1 MATPDPGWTRTG
13 SPFHA
18 ASLQIQS
25 QLGMGDKMALI
36 GQRTIR
42 AFLPQQHQDFYPQL
56 PFLLV
61 GSVDRSG
68 QPWASILA
76 AQPGFVSALDDT
88 HVAVSAR
95 PLAGDP
101 LAQNLVVG
109 AQLGVLGIE
118 LPTRR
123 RNRLN
128 GQIAG
133 LSDGGFVIAVDQAFG
148 NCPKY
153 IQSRDANFV
162 APQDYHPGQPVW
174 LDALDDA
181 ASTLIS
187 RADTLFIATSCLI
200 APAAQRPWQ
209 GVDISHRGGAPGF
222 VAVNADGGLTLPDY
236 MGNFHFRTLGNLQ
249 LEPRAGLLFVDFA
262 TGDLLLVSVTTQ
274 VIWDGPRLAGFAGAQ
289 RLVDMQVTRALR
301 LPGALPLR
309 FSAPQYSPVLP
320 V

>member
-1 MATPDPGWTRTG
+1 MAEPDAGWQRAEP
-13 SPFHA
+13 PFHG
-18 ASLQIQS
+18 ASRQIQARMG
-25 QLGMGDKMALI
+25 LGDKMGLI

-42 AFLPQQHQDFYPQL
+42 AYLPQQHQDFYPQL

-61 GSVDRSG
+61 GSVDQRG
-68 QPWASILA
+68 QAWASMLA
-76 AQPGFVSALDDT
+76 AQPGFASALDAT
-88 HVAVSAR
+88 HLRVGAL

-101 LAQNLVVG
+101 LAQNLAVG
-109 AQLGVLGIE
+109 AYLGVLGIE

-128 GQIAG
+128 GQVSVI
-133 LSDGGFVIAVDQAFG
+133 SEDGFVIAVDQAFG

-153 IQSRDANFV
+153 IQSRDAHFV
-162 APQDYHPGQPVW
+162 EPGADHPGAPVW
-174 LDALDDA
+174 LDELDDA
-181 ASTLIS
+181 AKALIA

-200 APAAQRPWQ
+200 APEAERPWQ
-209 GVDISHRGGAPGF
+209 GVDISHRGGTPGF
-222 VAVNADGGLTLPDY
+222 VVLNEAGGLTLPDY

-249 LEPRAGLLFVDFA
+249 LEPRAGLLFVDFE
-262 TGDLLLVSVTTQ
+262 TGDLLQIAVTASV
-274 VIWDGPRLAGFAGAQ
+274 VWDGPRLASFAGAQ
-289 RLVDMQVTRALR
+289 RLVDMQITRALR

>member
-1 MATPDPGWTRTG
+1 MATPDAGWTKAE
-13 SPFHA
+13 SPFHS
-18 ASLQIQS
+18 ASLQIQA

-42 AFLPQQHQDFYPQL
+42 SFLPQQHQDFYPQL
-56 PFLLV
+56 PFLMV
-61 GSVDRSG
+61 GSVDAAG

-76 AQPGFVSALDDT
+76 APPGFVTARDET
-88 HVAVSAR
+88 HLAVQAW
-95 PLAGDP
+95 PVAGDP
-101 LAQNLVVG
+101 LGQHLAVG
-109 AQLGVLGIE
+109 AHIGVLGIE

-128 GQIAG
+128 GQVAALTG
-133 LSDGGFVIAVDQAFG
+133 EGWVIAIDQAFG

-153 IQSRDANFV
+153 IQSRDSVFL
-162 APQDYHPGQPVW
+162 APEEHKPGAPVW
-174 LDALDDA
+174 LDKLDA
-181 ASTLIS
+181 AARALIAK
-187 RADTLFIATSCLI
+187 ADTLFIATSCLV
-200 APAAQRPWQ
+200 APAAERPWQ

-222 VAVNADGGLTLPDY
+222 VTQNDAGGLTLPDY

-249 LEPRAGLLFVDFA
+249 LEPRAGLIFIDFA
-262 TGDLLLVSVTTQ
+262 TGDLLQVSVTTSM
-274 VIWDGPRLAGFAGAQ
+274 VWDGPRLAQFAGAQ
-289 RLVDMQVTRALR
+289 RLVDMQVTGALR